1 MKTRDLKE
9 DNIRKIAELFPS
21 CITETTEDGKTR
33 VAVDFEVLK
42 RQLSGLTIPEEKERY
57 IFTWP
62 GKSES
67 QRIANEPTSNTLRP
81 CREESVDFDNTKNIY
96 IEGDNLEALK
106 IMRETYLGKV
116 DVIYIDPPYNT
127 GKDFVYKDNFSM
139 SSTEYIT
146 KDGEH
151 DEYGNSLIVNT
162 SSSGRLHTNWLNMM
176 YPRII
181 LAKDFLSETG
191 TLFISIDEREY
202 PNLRKICDE
211 VLGENN
217 YVGDLVWEATT
228 QPTNAGQA
236 KYGLQKKTES
246 ILVYRRN
253 KTKDATFK
261 LEQSDRQFNYPHNG
275 KFGKCRFEIIEK
287 SDAGDYNRESMK
299 FEILGQY
306 PRPGKRWQIGIE
318 TAHELEKQGKLE
330 IVDGMVKRAIYPEDE
345 LDKIKEKPFWSL
357 LTASQVGTAQDGKD
371 ELNTIMECSMGFDTV
386 KPIKL
391 MKTLIEH
398 INNPKIVMDFFSGS
412 STMACAIMEYNIET
426 NQNIQYIMVQI
437 PHPFEEKTDAYKA
450 GYKNICEMAKER
462 IRRTGNKLTSQQKIG
477 EIKPDVG
484 FRTFKVDSSN
494 MNDVFYDPD
503 SMKKDILDYA
513 AENIKSDRSG
523 QDLLI
528 QAMLELG
535 IELSADIREETIS
548 GKTVFTVDSDYLV
561 ACFDSDVNDNLVT
574 EIAKRQPRYVVLR
587 DSSMASDAVAIN
599 FGEIFKTFS
608 PNTKTKVL

>member
-1 MKTRDLKE
+1 MADRLEMKTRDLKE

-236 KYGLQKKTES
+236 KYGLQK
-246 ILVYRRN
+246 
-253 KTKDATFK
+253 
-261 LEQSDRQFNYPHNG
+261 RQN
-275 KFGKCRFEIIEK
+275 RF
-287 SDAGDYNRESMK
+287 
-299 FEILGQY
+299 
-306 PRPGKRWQIGIE
+306 
-318 TAHELEKQGKLE
+318 
-330 IVDGMVKRAIYPEDE
+330 
-345 LDKIKEKPFWSL
+345 
-357 LTASQVGTAQDGKD
+357 
-371 ELNTIMECSMGFDTV
+371 
-386 KPIKL
+386 
-391 MKTLIEH
+391 
-398 INNPKIVMDFFSGS
+398 
-412 STMACAIMEYNIET
+412 
-426 NQNIQYIMVQI
+426 
-437 PHPFEEKTDAYKA
+437 
-450 GYKNICEMAKER
+450 
-462 IRRTGNKLTSQQKIG
+462 
-477 EIKPDVG
+477 
-484 FRTFKVDSSN
+484 
-494 MNDVFYDPD
+494 
-503 SMKKDILDYA
+503 
-513 AENIKSDRSG
+513 
-523 QDLLI
+523 
-528 QAMLELG
+528 
-535 IELSADIREETIS
+535 
-548 GKTVFTVDSDYLV
+548 
-561 ACFDSDVNDNLVT
+561 
-574 EIAKRQPRYVVLR
+574 
-587 DSSMASDAVAIN
+587 
-599 FGEIFKTFS
+599 
-608 PNTKTKVL
+608 